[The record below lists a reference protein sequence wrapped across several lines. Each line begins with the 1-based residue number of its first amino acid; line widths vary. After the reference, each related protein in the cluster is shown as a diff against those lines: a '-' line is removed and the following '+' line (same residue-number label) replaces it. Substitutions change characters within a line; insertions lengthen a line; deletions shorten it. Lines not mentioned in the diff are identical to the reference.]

1 MRLFHP
7 WSPLRWTRL
16 RLVAA
21 LLAVLLL
28 GLLAVRWAV
37 RRHDHFL
44 REELLRKTYIVAQA
58 VPLDRVLALKGDRSD
73 EERTEYRRLK
83 TQLITAAQIE
93 PAWEWI
99 YLMGRNADGEVF
111 FQMDSE
117 AFDAEDPSPPGQVYP
132 EASPLLHRVF
142 ETGAAATEGPLP
154 DRWGVWVS
162 AFVPLKDAASGRL
175 VTVVGVDIEA
185 GTWRLQTW
193 RAGLVPGLLT
203 LALMAVLLA
212 GYALRGRP
220 DKASGKLKH
229 RWRHLEAALIAA
241 IGLILTLAGV
251 WLARGVE
258 TTHSREAFLALGHMK
273 ANHLLNAFQSIRNSE
288 IESFG
293 RFFENSDEVT
303 HEEFRNYAR
312 YLNRIP
318 EVSAWGWI
326 PVVESGNRPAFV
338 QRVRDWAGDGFDLW
352 EFDRDGGRTQAPERP
367 FHYPLLFLE
376 SSGPKATPA
385 LEPGFDLAALPELAR
400 LLDPAGRPP
409 LPFASDPFVL
419 TGRDADVPRIGVFRP
434 VRSRSVP
441 DRLQGYVMATLLPQ
455 TLLDTILNAHLDRNP
470 LIHMEL
476 LELQQDAPPL
486 RLASTFPPDTH
497 PPRLSVSSP
506 ASPSLTLPI
515 LAFGRTYAV
524 RAYPSPDFFHAHAT
538 YLAWITLFAGLVI
551 TAACTLIVRFIAHR
565 REDLEQLVEQRASDL
580 ALMMRRYDQLSRHSR
595 TITWELDADG
605 RFTSASGVAREVWGR
620 APDDLAGRP
629 YADLHPEEGGEAFR
643 QQLQAAFADR
653 RPFLNLQHPV
663 QARSGDVL
671 WMSANGIPLVDGQG
685 RLLGYQGTDT
695 DITERKRAADEL
707 ARLARQNQAAVER
720 YQALIS
726 ASNTGAWEY
735 DDQTAR
741 LWTSPEYF
749 QMLGR
754 DPGELASDSETSTVE
769 SAWLDLLHPDDKEP
783 AMRRFSAYLRHPD
796 RLYQQTF
803 RMRHADGSW
812 VWILSRGRA
821 LLDADGRPTPI
832 VVGTHIDITESKR
845 AEQALRDSEEK
856 FRLLTENM
864 VDVVWTL
871 DTETLRF
878 RYVSP
883 SVRKLLGLSPDS
895 LLDRSL
901 DSILV
906 PAQRD
911 DLKRQI
917 RTRAGE
923 LRAGHLDFG
932 EFFVNA
938 VDHLHADGHLV
949 HTEVITRYMVNART
963 GRVELH
969 GVTRD
974 ITDRKRAE
982 QYREMGV
989 QTLQILNEP
998 DDLQDLL
1005 HRLVAMIKANTGC
1018 DAAGIRLQSG
1028 HQHPYVAQQGF
1039 SCRFME
1045 LEHDLD
1051 EVDDQGAPRLD
1062 ADGRPV
1068 LRCAC
1073 GLVLSGIPESG
1084 HPLFTPGGSCWT
1096 NDAPRQFTA
1105 DAIPRLLGHCLDAGY
1120 ASIALVP
1127 IRVQGRITGLLQIN
1141 DRRKGQ
1147 FTTETIQILESL
1159 AAHIG
1164 EAVLRKRA
1172 EQDYRTLFHEML
1184 EGFAVHEII
1193 CDRRGVP
1200 TDYRFLAVNPA
1211 FEAMTGLK
1219 ADQIVGQTVR
1229 EVLPDTEPV
1238 WIETYGRV
1246 ALTGEPA
1253 FFQQYAAAIRRHFE
1267 VAAFRPAPNQ
1277 FACIFSDITDRKLA
1291 EEGLRESRRQYA
1303 ALLANLPGM
1312 AYRCANDDDWTMEFV
1327 SEGCRELTGYAPDD
1341 LIGSRTVSFNHLVV
1355 ESHRQRL
1362 RDEWQEALDRRMPFE
1377 DEYEITTRS
1386 GDIRWVWEKGEGVF
1400 DEAGNLLALEGFI
1413 ADITDRKHAGI
1424 ERDRLM
1430 AAIEQSGDTVVIT
1443 DARGAILYVN
1453 PAFSRVTGYSREEAL
1468 GQNPRILQ
1476 SGVHDRDFYRQM
1488 WAVLSAGRAWQGQ
1501 IINKRKDGSPYTE
1514 MASIS
1519 PVRDGEGRI
1528 AYFVAVKRDITQQLL
1543 DQKER
1548 EDLQSRLVQARKM
1561 ESIGRLAGGIA
1572 HDFNNMLQAILG
1584 YAEMG
1589 LEEVKEGQPLHS
1601 DLLEIQKAA
1610 RRSAALTQQL
1620 QAFARK
1626 QPVRP
1631 KILDLNAAID
1641 GMTGMLRPL
1650 LGEQIALEWVPGTG
1664 AARIQVDP
1672 SHLDQVVTN
1681 LCVNARDAV
1690 SGPGRIRIETD
1701 TVRLDRPLLNLHGD
1715 IPPGDYVRLTVA
1727 DSGCGMA
1734 PGMIEHIFEPFF
1746 TTKTAGKGT
1755 GLGLATVYGILQQN
1769 HAIPRVHSRPGKGTT
1784 FQVYFPRLPDQA
1796 KPAAVGTPDDP
1807 EVLQSLRGTET
1818 ILIAEDEKALLQ
1830 TARRMLES
1838 LGYTVR
1844 ACDTPAE
1851 ALRLLETSPRAFDLL
1866 LTDVMMPDMSGPELV
1881 RQALAVRP
1889 DLPHLYMSGYAAN
1902 LLAEKGVRDTGA
1914 GFLQKPFSRIQLA
1927 RKIRDVLDRPPSA

>member
-1 MRLFHP
+1 MRLFNP
-7 WSPLRWTRL
+7 WSPLRRTRL

-21 LLAVLLL
+21 MLAILLP
-28 GLLAVRWAV
+28 GLLTVRWSV
-37 RRHDHFL
+37 RRYDHFL

-73 EERTEYRRLK
+73 EERPEYRRLK
-83 TQLITAAQIE
+83 NQLITAARIE

-142 ETGAAATEGPLP
+142 DTGAAATEGPLE

-162 AFVPLKDAASGRL
+162 AFVPLKNAASGRL

-185 GTWRLQTW
+185 GTWRRQVW
-193 RAGLVPGLLT
+193 HAGLVPSLLT

-212 GYALRGRP
+212 GYVLRGQP
-220 DKASGKLKH
+220 DKSSGQIKR
-229 RWRHLEAALIAA
+229 RWRHLEAGLTAA
-241 IGLILTLAGV
+241 IGFILTLAGV

-258 TTHSREAFLALGHMK
+258 TTHMREAFLALGHMK

-288 IESFG
+288 LESFG

-303 HEEFRNYAR
+303 QEEFRNYAR

-326 PVVESGNRPAFV
+326 PLVESGAREAFV
-338 QRVRDWAGDGFDLW
+338 RQNRGEAGDGFDLW
-352 EFDRDGGRTQAPERP
+352 EFDSDGRRTPAQERP
-367 FHYPLLFLE
+367 LHCPLLFLD
-376 SSGPKATPA
+376 SSGPKAPPA
-385 LEPGFDLAALPELAR
+385 LEPGYDLAALPGLAR
-400 LLDPAGRPP
+400 LLDPADRPL

-419 TGRDADVPRIGVFRP
+419 TGRNPDVPRIGVFRP
-434 VRSRSVP
+434 VRHRSEP
-441 DRLQGYVMATLLPQ
+441 DRLRGYVMAVLRPQ
-455 TLLDTILNAHLDRNP
+455 HLLDTILNAHLDRNP

-476 LELQQDAPPL
+476 LELRQDAPPL
-486 RLASTFPPDTH
+486 RLASTFPPATD
-497 PPRLSVSSP
+497 PPGLSASP
-506 ASPSLTLPI
+506 PTSPSLTLPI

-524 RAYPSPDFFHAHAT
+524 RAYPSPEFFHRHAA
-538 YLAWITLFAGLVI
+538 YLAWITLLAGLVV
-551 TAACTLIVRFIAHR
+551 TAACTLLVRFIAHR
-565 REDLEQLVEQRASDL
+565 REDLERLVEQRASDL
-580 ALMMRRYDQLSRHSR
+580 ASMMRRYDQLSHHSR

-605 RFTSASGVAREVWGR
+605 RFTDVSGVAREVWGY
-620 APDDLAGRP
+620 APDDLTGRS
-629 YADLHPEEGGEAFR
+629 YTDLHPEEGRAAFR
-643 QQLQAAFADR
+643 QQLQAALAGR

-663 QARSGDVL
+663 QTRSGDL
-671 WMSANGIPLVDGQG
+671 RWMSANAIPLLDDQG
-685 RLLGYQGTDT
+685 RLRGCQGTDT
-695 DITERKRAADEL
+695 DITERKQSADEL
-707 ARLARQNQAAVER
+707 ARLARQNQAAIER

-754 DPGELASDSETSTVE
+754 APREAPGTDDSTVE
-769 SAWLDLLHPDDKEP
+769 SAWLDLLHPDDKET

-821 LLDADGRPTPI
+821 LLDADGRPTSI
-832 VVGTHIDITESKR
+832 VVGTHIDITETKR
-845 AEQALRDSEEK
+845 AEQALRDSEEQ

-883 SVRKLLGLSPDS
+883 SVQKMLGFPPES
-895 LLDRSL
+895 LLDRPL

-917 RTRAGE
+917 RTRSGE
-923 LRAGHLDFG
+923 LRAGHLDSG
-932 EFFVNA
+932 EYFVNT

-949 HTEVITRYMVNART
+949 HTEVITRYMINART

-982 QYREMGV
+982 QYREMGI

-1028 HQHPYVAQQGF
+1028 NQHPYVAQQGF

-1051 EVDDQGAPRLD
+1051 ETDDQGIPRLD
-1062 ADGRPV
+1062 AEGRPV

-1073 GLVLSGIPESG
+1073 GLVLSGLPESG

-1105 DAIPRLLGHCLDAGY
+1105 DSIPRFLGHCVSAGY

-1127 IRVQGRITGLLQIN
+1127 IRVQGRVNGLLQIN

-1147 FTTETIQILESL
+1147 FTPETIQILESL

-1193 CDRRGVP
+1193 CNRHGIP

-1219 ADQIVGQTVR
+1219 ADQVVGRTVR
-1229 EVLPDTEPV
+1229 EVFPRTEPV

-1253 FFQQYAAAIRRHFE
+1253 FFQEYSASIRRHFE
-1267 VAAFRPAPNQ
+1267 VTAFRPAPNQ

-1312 AYRCANDDDWTMEFV
+1312 AYRCANDENWTMEFV
-1327 SEGCRELTGYAPDD
+1327 SDGCRELTGYAPED
-1341 LIGSRTVSFNHLVV
+1341 LIDSRTVSFNQLVV
-1355 ESHRQRL
+1355 ANHRRRL
-1362 RDEWQEALDRRMPFE
+1362 WDKWQDVLARRMPFE

-1386 GDIRWVWEKGEGVF
+1386 GDTRWVWEKGEGVF

-1453 PAFSRVTGYSREEAL
+1453 PAFSRVTGFSREEAL

-1488 WAVLSAGRAWQGQ
+1488 WATLSAGRAWQGQ

-1601 DLLEIQKAA
+1601 DLMEIQKAA

-1626 QPVRP
+1626 QPVSP

-1690 SGPGRIRIETD
+1690 SGQGRIRIETD
-1701 TVRLDRPLLNLHGD
+1701 TIRLDRPLRNLHGD
-1715 IPPGDYVRLTVA
+1715 IPPGDYVRLTVS

-1746 TTKTAGKGT
+1746 TTKTVGKGT

-1769 HAIPRVHSRPGKGTT
+1769 HAIPRVHSRPGKGTI

-1807 EVLQSLRGTET
+1807 ALLHALRGTET
-1818 ILIAEDEKALLQ
+1818 ILIAEDEKSLLQ

-1844 ACDTPAE
+1844 ACDTPTE
-1851 ALRLLETSPRAFDLL
+1851 ALHLLETSPRAFDLL

-1881 RQALAVRP
+1881 RRALAVRR

-1927 RKIRDVLDRPPSA
+1927 RKIRDVLDRTPSA

>member
-1 MRLFHP
+1 MIRLFHP
-7 WSPLRWTRL
+7 GSPLRWTRL
-16 RLVAA
+16 RLIAA
-21 LLAVLLL
+21 LLIILLL

-58 VPLDRVLALKGDRSD
+58 IPLDRVLTLKGDQSD
-73 EERTEYRRLK
+73 ENRPEYRRLK

-99 YLMGRNADGEVF
+99 YLMGRNEDGEVF

-162 AFVPLKDAASGRL
+162 AFVPLKDASTGRL
-175 VTVVGVDIEA
+175 VTVVGVDIEV
-185 GTWRLQTW
+185 GTWRMQTW

-212 GYALRGRP
+212 GYARRGRP
-220 DKASGKLKH
+220 DGASGQVKRH
-229 RWRHLEAALIAA
+229 WRHLEAGLTAA

-258 TTHSREAFLALGHMK
+258 TTHSREAFLALAHMK

-293 RFFENSDEVT
+293 RFFENSDDVT
-303 HEEFRNYAR
+303 QEEFRNYAR
-312 YLNRIP
+312 YLSRIP

-326 PVVESGNRPAFV
+326 PLVEAGNRPAFV
-338 QRVRDWAGDGFDLW
+338 QRVRDWAGDDFDLW
-352 EFDRDGGRTQAPERP
+352 EFDRDGRRTPVPERP
-367 FHYPLLFLE
+367 FHYPLLFLD
-376 SSGPKATPA
+376 SSGPRENRAI
-385 LEPGFDLAALPELAR
+385 EPGFDLASLPALAR
-400 LLDPAGRPP
+400 LLNPADRPS

-419 TGRDADVPRIGVFRP
+419 EGNDPALPSIGVFRP
-434 VRSRSVP
+434 VRSGAEP
-441 DRLQGYVMATLLPQ
+441 GLFHGYVMATLRPQ
-455 TLLDTILNAHLDRNP
+455 HLLKTILDAHLDRNP

-476 LELQQDAPPL
+476 LELREKAPPV
-486 RLASTFPPDTH
+486 RLASTFSPEALPPI
-497 PPRLSVSSP
+497 LSASP
-506 ASPSLTLPI
+506 SQSPSLTLPI

-524 RAYPSPDFFHAHAT
+524 RSYPSPDFVRQHAT
-538 YLAWITLFAGLVI
+538 YLGWITFLAGLAI
-551 TAACTLIVRFIAHR
+551 AAACTLMVSFLAHR
-565 REDLEQLVEQRASDL
+565 REDLERLVEQRASDL
-580 ALMMRRYDQLSRHSR
+580 ASMMRRYDQLAHHSR
-595 TITWELDADG
+595 TVTWELDADG
-605 RFTSASGVAREVWGR
+605 RFSDVSDVAREVWGC
-620 APDDLAGRP
+620 APDDLTGRHV
-629 YADLHPEEGGEAFR
+629 ADLHPEEGRAAFR
-643 QQLQAAFADR
+643 RDIQAAIADR
-653 RPFLNLQHPV
+653 RPVLNLQHPV
-663 QARSGDVL
+663 QARSGDVR
-671 WMSANGIPLVDGQG
+671 WMSASGIPLVDGQG
-685 RLLGYQGTDT
+685 RLRGYQGTDT
-695 DITERKRAADEL
+695 DITERKQAADEL

-720 YQALIS
+720 YQALIG

-754 DPGELASDSETSTVE
+754 DPGEASGTDSSTVE
-769 SAWLDLLHPDDKEP
+769 SAWLDLLHPDDKDA
-783 AMRRFSAYLRHPD
+783 AMRCFSAYLRNPG

-821 LLDADGRPTPI
+821 LLDAEGRPTPI

-845 AEQALRDSEEK
+845 AEQALRDSEQQ

-871 DTETLRF
+871 DAETLRF

-883 SVRKLLGLSPDS
+883 SIRKLLGLAPES
-895 LLDRSL
+895 LLDRPL
-901 DSILV
+901 DSVLV

-911 DLKRQI
+911 DLKRLI
-917 RTRAGE
+917 LARSGE
-923 LRAGHLDFG
+923 LRAGHLDAG
-932 EFFVNA
+932 EYFVNA

-949 HTEVITRYMVNART
+949 HTEVITRYMLNART

-1028 HQHPYVAQQGF
+1028 NQHPYVAQQGF
-1039 SCRFME
+1039 SCRFMD
-1045 LEHDLD
+1045 LEHDLTELD
-1051 EVDDQGAPRLD
+1051 NQGAPRLD
-1062 ADGRPV
+1062 ADGRPI

-1073 GLVLSGIPESG
+1073 GLVLSGEPNPG
-1084 HPLFTPGGSCWT
+1084 LPLFTPGGSCWT

-1105 DAIPRLLGHCLDAGY
+1105 DTIPRLLGHCLDAGY

-1127 IRVQGRITGLLQIN
+1127 IRVQGRIAGLLQIN

-1147 FTTETIQILESL
+1147 FTAETVQLLESL

-1211 FEAMTGLK
+1211 FETITGLK
-1219 ADQIVGQTVR
+1219 ADQVVGRTVR

-1253 FFQQYAAAIRRHFE
+1253 FFQQYAASIRRHFE
-1267 VAAFRPAPNQ
+1267 VTAFRPAPNQ
-1277 FACIFSDITDRKLA
+1277 FACIFSDVTDRKRA

-1312 AYRCANDDDWTMEFV
+1312 AYRCAYDDDWTMEFV

-1341 LIGSRTVSFNHLVV
+1341 LIGSRTVSFNHLIVK
-1355 ESHRQRL
+1355 SHRQRL
-1362 RDEWQEALDRRMPFE
+1362 RDKWQEVLARRMPFE

-1386 GDIRWVWEKGEGVF
+1386 GDTRWVWEKGEGVF
-1400 DEAGNLLALEGFI
+1400 DESGTLLALEGFI

-1453 PAFSRVTGYSREEAL
+1453 PAFSRVTGFSREEAL

-1488 WAVLSAGRAWQGQ
+1488 WATLSAGLAWQGQ

-1514 MASIS
+1514 LASIS

-1548 EDLQSRLVQARKM
+1548 EDLQSRLVQAQKM

-1584 YAEMG
+1584 YAEMS

-1631 KILDLNAAID
+1631 KILDLNAAIE

-1650 LGEQIALEWVPGTG
+1650 LGEQIALEWIPGDG

-1672 SHLDQVVTN
+1672 SHLDQIITN

-1701 TVRLDRPLLNLHGD
+1701 TVRLDHPLRNLHGD
-1715 IPPGDYVRLTVA
+1715 IPAGDYVRLTIT
-1727 DSGCGMA
+1727 DNGCGMA

-1746 TTKTAGKGT
+1746 TTKTVGKGT

-1769 HAIPRVHSRPGKGTT
+1769 HAIPRVQSRPGKGTT

-1796 KPAAVGTPDDP
+1796 EPTATDSPDEPA
-1807 EVLQSLRGTET
+1807 VLQSLRGTET
-1818 ILIAEDEKALLQ
+1818 ILIAEDETSLLQ

-1866 LTDVMMPDMSGPELV
+1866 LTDVMMPNMSGPDLV
-1881 RQALAVRP
+1881 RRALAVRP

-1927 RKIRDVLDRPPSA
+1927 RKIRDVLDRTPPA